1 MNEYNLWEWEEFKQD
16 GNGGV
21 SLFYNCKY
29 VCPFLFSK
37 KNTSFYMGKSSKL
50 KTSSTSST
58 C

>member
-21 SLFYNCKY
+21 SLFYNFKY

-37 KNTSFYMGKSSKL
+37 KKIQAFIWESLAN
-50 KTSSTSST
+50 
-58 C
+58 